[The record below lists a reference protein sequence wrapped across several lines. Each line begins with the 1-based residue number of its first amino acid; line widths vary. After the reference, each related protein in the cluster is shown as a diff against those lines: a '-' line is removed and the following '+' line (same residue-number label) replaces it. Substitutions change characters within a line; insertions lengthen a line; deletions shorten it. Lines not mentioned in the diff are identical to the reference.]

1 MDKKLSMNVKG
12 MHCKSCEMLIKDS
25 VTELDGVKKVDI
37 SLAKNTVAVE
47 FDDTKIKEA
56 AIKKAIENEGYKVA

>member
-1 MDKKLSMNVKG
+1 MNVKG